1 MGTQAIFDE
10 VEYKADLRRE
20 WHEAAPGWQRWL
32 EVLEADE
39 AMPRIGGPLLEA
51 ARLAAGDR
59 VLDVGSGY
67 GEPGLTAARMVA
79 PGGGVTLQDL
89 SGEMLATARTRV
101 EAADLDD
108 VEIELVEC
116 DADQYAPR
124 AGRFDAVLA
133 RSVLMYLTDPE
144 ATLARLRAG
153 LRPGGR
159 LAAST
164 WAGPE
169 QVGFA
174 APVAVIRRMLD
185 LAPPPAGRPGL
196 FALADP
202 EQLRAVTAGAGF
214 IDVELDTAT
223 VVFEFASPA
232 EATRF
237 LRDCAPPVTALV
249 ETEPHDVQARVWQQV
264 TDEAWESFVGDDG
277 RVRLTNLA
285 HVVTATNPE

>member
-1 MGTQAIFDE
+1 MDTQPIFDE
-10 VEYKADLRRE
+10 VEYKNGLRRE
-20 WHEAAPGWQRWL
+20 WREAAPGWQRWL

-39 AMPRIGGPLLEA
+39 AMPRIGRPLLEA
-51 ARLAAGDR
+51 AKLTPGDH

-67 GEPGLTAARMVA
+67 GEPGLTAARMVD
-79 PGGGVTLQDL
+79 PGGHVTLQDL
-89 SGEMLATARTRV
+89 SGEMLATARARAET
-101 EAADLDD
+101 ADLDD
-108 VEIELVEC
+108 VEIEIVEC
-116 DADQYAPR
+116 DTDELAPP

-144 ATLARLRAG
+144 TTLARLRAG

-174 APVAVIRRMLD
+174 APVAAIRRMLD
-185 LAPPPAGRPGL
+185 LPPPSADRPGL
-196 FALADP
+196 FAFADP
-202 EQLRAVTAGAGF
+202 QRLHEATTGAGF
-214 IDVELDTAT
+214 TDVELDTAT
-223 VVFEFASPA
+223 VVFTFTSPA

-249 ETEPHDVQARVWQQV
+249 ESEPQDLRRRVWRQV
-264 TDEAWESFVGDDG
+264 TEEAWNPYLDADG

>member
-1 MGTQAIFDE
+1 MSAQPIFDE
-10 VEYKADLRRE
+10 VEYKTGLRRE
-20 WHEAAPGWQRWL
+20 WREAAPGWQRWL
-32 EVLEADE
+32 GVLEADE
-39 AMPRIGGPLLEA
+39 AMPRIGRPLLEA
-51 ARLAAGDR
+51 TRLAPGDR

-67 GEPGLTAARMVA
+67 GEPGLTVARMVD
-79 PGGGVTLQDL
+79 PGGHVTLQDL
-89 SGEMLATARTRV
+89 SGEMLATARRRV

-116 DADQYAPR
+116 DADELTPSPGA
-124 AGRFDAVLA
+124 FDAVLA
-133 RSVLMYLTDPE
+133 RSVLMYLAGPE
-144 ATLARLRAG
+144 TALARLRAG

-185 LAPPPAGRPGL
+185 LPPPPTYRPGL

-202 EQLRAVTAGAGF
+202 ERLRVVTTAAGF
-214 IDVELDTAT
+214 ADVELDSAT

-249 ETEPHDVQARVWQQV
+249 ESEPSDVQERVWQRV
-264 TDEAWESFVGDDG
+264 TDEAWEPYLDADG

-285 HVVTATNPE
+285 HLVTATNPG